1 MTNCRFKWDLRA
13 RCERL
18 AQTALHLAANMDDEG
33 RMAGLLLRHPSCP
46 EAGML
51 WSVLKNAAGQ
61 TAADIAFRCAASSVQ
76 GPISFHHPWK
86 RVLTRTQQ

>member
-1 MTNCRFKWDLRA
+1 MGAEPLG
-13 RCERL
+13 
-18 AQTALHLAANMDDEG
+18 QTVLHLAANMDDEG

-61 TAADIAFRCAASSVQ
+61 TAADIAFRCAA
-76 GPISFHHPWK
+76 
-86 RVLTRTQQ
+86 